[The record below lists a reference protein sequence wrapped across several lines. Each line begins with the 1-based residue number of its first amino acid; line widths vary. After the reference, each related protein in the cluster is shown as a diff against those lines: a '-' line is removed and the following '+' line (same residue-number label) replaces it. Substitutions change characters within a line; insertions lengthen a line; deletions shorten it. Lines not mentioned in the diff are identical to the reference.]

1 MTKRKNKQTSELHSD
16 SDGEVPNT
24 KNKKMETSAESKLEP
39 HLANPELTLAGLSLD
54 EYMDLHDLLY
64 QFGDKRSISKYLHVF
79 EYISSQMKNRIAE
92 IRLEKQNSN
101 KIETIESNLNKMNN
115 NLESMNIEMHKMSK
129 ALTPRNVFQAPLK
142 PISYAQATSSLPV
155 MNQHQNQP
163 NQLKTIILK
172 SNSDST
178 TPTIMDVKVK
188 KIINETKTKA
198 KIVNIKTTKSSVI
211 INSAENDNKVI
222 ECLVN
227 KINEH
232 HFNSNS
238 FKAYIPKKKDPTIV
252 IKGVS
257 IDNNVTTVVNQ
268 IKENNSEFENVD
280 DINNKIKFLFKMKK
294 KNPKFMDLVLRVSPD
309 IYQIINQRMRNKIY
323 IDFQYCD
330 TEHRIFVKQ
339 CQNCYE
345 YGHKKSECKNS
356 SACRNC
362 GDHWHAEHHCINP
375 NIKNC
380 VNCKKHPSFKNDT
393 NHSPNSDHCPLYIAQ
408 MKKIMEQTQFFPDN

>member
-1 MTKRKNKQTSELHSD
+1 
-16 SDGEVPNT
+16 
-24 KNKKMETSAESKLEP
+24 METSAESKLEP

-115 NLESMNIEMHKMSK
+115 NLESMNIEMHKIHE
-129 ALTPRNVFQAPLK
+129 LT
-142 PISYAQATSSLPV
+142 SGYESTS
-155 MNQHQNQP
+155 NQP

-268 IKENNSEFENVD
+268 IKENNSEFE
-280 DINNKIKFLFKMKK
+280 
-294 KNPKFMDLVLRVSPD
+294 
-309 IYQIINQRMRNKIY
+309 
-323 IDFQYCD
+323 
-330 TEHRIFVKQ
+330 T
-339 CQNCYE
+339 
-345 YGHKKSECKNS
+345 
-356 SACRNC
+356 
-362 GDHWHAEHHCINP
+362 
-375 NIKNC
+375 
-380 VNCKKHPSFKNDT
+380 
-393 NHSPNSDHCPLYIAQ
+393 
-408 MKKIMEQTQFFPDN
+408 